1 MPECSERAPG
11 GLRRYR
17 ERSVQPPEPAARLK
31 GAAASI
37 EVKGAHLE
45 QWQYE
50 VTGASGVLYAPDSE
64 ARVVWIV
71 LASVRHPKDTE

>member
-1 MPECSERAPG
+1 M
-11 GLRRYR
+11 
-17 ERSVQPPEPAARLK
+17 K